1 MAAGRSARLVGAVAI
16 ALIAAYAVVWLQVSV
31 LNIGRSDFTSTYVGG
46 TLVREGQRSHLYD
59 EAAQQVLHA
68 RLILPDT
75 EGNLPFVDAPV
86 AAALAAPVTLLDL
99 RTAYRV
105 WSVLQFAVLIAAIV
119 IAIRSAPWPRATP
132 RAWKVAAAAAA
143 LAGAGS
149 LVELMQAQWGSVTA
163 LGLALAYRDWRA
175 GHHARGAALLVG
187 AAAVAKP
194 HLAVGL
200 GAFMIG
206 WGQRR
211 VIAGA
216 LAGAVVAGAA
226 SVAVAGT
233 SGIGQF
239 FSLAL
244 TSNTRWE
251 LRTFAGFVGIPGSF
265 LGNGAAAQVIGAAGS
280 VAALVVA
287 GYLGWLVRQQANR
300 LDVALAGAAVLSL
313 LAAPHA
319 GTHDLVMLAPAMA
332 WCVAIGPRRLVVA
345 GWGLLSAAAFISLGD
360 GAATPP
366 GQLVPWVLI
375 AAAILAC
382 RAARNTPAAADLPL
396 TSQSD
401 EATVGPLAHGV
412 HRGRGVTAGR
422 VLPVHGRS
430 G

>member
-46 TLVREGQRSHLYD
+46 TLVREGQRSLLYD

-119 IAIRSAPWPRATP
+119 IAVRSAPWARATP
-132 RAWKVAAAAAA
+132 RAWKVAAASAA

-175 GHHARGAALLVG
+175 GHHARGAAVLVG

-200 GAFMIG
+200 VAFIIG
-206 WGQRR
+206 WGHRR

-216 LAGAVVAGAA
+216 LAGAVVAGVA
-226 SVAVAGT
+226 SVAVAGL

-319 GTHDLVMLAPAMA
+319 GTHDLVMLAPVMA

-382 RAARNTPAAADLPL
+382 RAARNTPAATDLPL
-396 TSQSD
+396 TSESD

-412 HRGRGVTAGR
+412 HRGSGVTAGR

>member
-16 ALIAAYAVVWLQVSV
+16 ALIAAYAVVWAQVST

-46 TLVREGQRSHLYD
+46 TLIRDGQRAHLYD
-59 EAAQQVLHA
+59 EAAQQKLHA

-86 AAALAAPVTLLDL
+86 AAALAAPVTSLDL

-105 WSVLQFAVLIAAIV
+105 WSVLQLAVLIVAIV
-119 IAIRSAPWPRATP
+119 IAVRSAPWPRDTP
-132 RAWKVAAAAAA
+132 RSWKVAAGTAA

-163 LGLALAYRDWRA
+163 LGLALAYRDWRT

-187 AAAVAKP
+187 ASAVAKP

-200 GAFMIG
+200 VAFMIG
-206 WGQRR
+206 WRQRR

-216 LAGAVVAGAA
+216 LAGAVAMGAA
-226 SVAVAGT
+226 SLAVAGPA
-233 SGIGQF
+233 GVGQF

-244 TSNTRWE
+244 TSNTRWQ

-265 LGNGAAAQVIGAAGS
+265 LGNGGAAQVIGAAGS

-287 GYLGWLVRQQANR
+287 GYLGWLVKRQANR

-319 GTHDLVMLAPAMA
+319 GTHDLVMLAPAVA
-332 WCVAIGPRRLVVA
+332 WCVAVGARPVVLA

-375 AAAILAC
+375 AAAVLAC
-382 RAARNTPAAADLPL
+382 RAARNTPVAADLPL
-396 TSQSD
+396 TSGGD
-401 EATVGPLAHGV
+401 EAALGSLADGV
-412 HRGRGVTAGR
+412 HRRGGVARR
-422 VLPVHGRS
+422 VLPLQGRS

>member
-1 MAAGRSARLVGAVAI
+1 MAAGRSGRLVGAVAI
-16 ALIAAYAVVWLQVSV
+16 ALIAAYAIVWAQVST

-46 TLVREGQRSHLYD
+46 TLIRDGQRAHLYD
-59 EAAQQVLHA
+59 ETAQQTLHA

-86 AAALAAPVTLLDL
+86 AAALAAPVTFLDL

-105 WSVLQFAVLIAAIV
+105 WSVLQLAVLIVAIV
-119 IAIRSAPWPRATP
+119 IAVRSAPWPRKTP
-132 RAWKVAAAAAA
+132 RSWKVAAGAAA

-163 LGLALAYRDWRA
+163 LGLALAYRDWRT
-175 GHHARGAALLVG
+175 GHHARGAALLVV

-200 GAFMIG
+200 VAFMIG
-206 WGQRR
+206 WRQRR

-216 LAGAVVAGAA
+216 LAGAVAMGAA
-226 SVAVAGT
+226 SVAVAGPA
-233 SGIGQF
+233 GVGQF

-244 TSNTRWE
+244 TSNTRWQ

-265 LGNGAAAQVIGAAGS
+265 LGNGVAPQVIGAAGS
-280 VAALVVA
+280 VAALVAA
-287 GYLGWLVRQQANR
+287 GYLGWLVGRQANR
-300 LDVALAGAAVLSL
+300 LDVALAGTAVLSL

-332 WCVAIGPRRLVVA
+332 WCVAVGARPVVLA

-375 AAAILAC
+375 AAAVVAC
-382 RAARNTPAAADLPL
+382 RAARNTPVAADLPL
-396 TSQSD
+396 TSGSD
-401 EATVGPLAHGV
+401 EAALGSLADGV
-412 HRGRGVTAGR
+412 HRRGGVTGR
-422 VLPVHGRS
+422 VLPLQGRS